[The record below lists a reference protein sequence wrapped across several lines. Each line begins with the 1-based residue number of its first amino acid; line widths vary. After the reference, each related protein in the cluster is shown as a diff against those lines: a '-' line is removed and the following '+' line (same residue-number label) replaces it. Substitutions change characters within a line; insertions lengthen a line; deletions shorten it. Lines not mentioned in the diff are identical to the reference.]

1 MSAAAAPAPDDA
13 LARRNTLLL
22 AAAQALYSCGITTIF
37 VTGSLIGLQL
47 APSDALATMPI
58 TALVFG
64 TALAAIPASMLGTRF
79 GRRTAFLAG
88 AVFGVVSA
96 LITIAAIVARSF
108 PLLLAAMSC
117 FGVYQ
122 AFSLQYRFAAT
133 DCASPAYMPKAV
145 STVMFGSIAGSI
157 LGPLMVIATKDLFAP
172 LEFAGSYAVTA
183 ALGLVAL
190 AVIAQL
196 RFPDPLH
203 GEAVRAAAPE
213 APLFE
218 TLRQPRI
225 VLAVLSGVLA
235 YGLMNLLMTGTPV
248 AMLGCGFGVDDSA
261 FVIQWHALAMF
272 LPSFAT
278 GAIIASWGAL
288 RVVAAGVLLF
298 ALAGIVGLSGLAF
311 ANFAAGL
318 VLLGLAWNFAFIGAT
333 SMIAAES
340 HKRLQ
345 AANDFAIFAVV
356 ALASLASG
364 SLLATW
370 GWAAVNIIVA
380 AAAVAW
386 LALLFVSPAARAAA
400 APR

>member
-1 MSAAAAPAPDDA
+1 VSGLAAPSTDDA
-13 LARRNTLLL
+13 LAKRNTLLL

-47 APSDALATMPI
+47 APSEALSTMPI

-64 TALAAIPASMLGTRF
+64 TALSTIPASMLGARF
-79 GRRTAFLAG
+79 GRRASFLIG
-88 AVFGVVSA
+88 ATFGILSA
-96 LITIAAIVARSF
+96 LLTIVAIVARSF
-108 PLLLAAMSC
+108 PLLLIAMSC

-157 LGPLMVIATKDLFAP
+157 FGPLMVIGTKDLFAP
-172 LEFAGSYAVTA
+172 LEFAGSYAVIA
-183 ALGLVAL
+183 ALGIVAL
-190 AVIAQL
+190 VVIARL
-196 RFPDPLH
+196 RFPDHLH
-203 GEAVRAAAPE
+203 GEAARAAPPE
-213 APLFE
+213 PPLLA

-225 VLAVLSGVLA
+225 MLAVLSGILS

-278 GAIIASWGAL
+278 GAIIARFGAL
-288 RVVAAGVLLF
+288 RVVAVGVMLF
-298 ALAGIVGLSGLAF
+298 AAAGFVGLSGIAF
-311 ANFAAGL
+311 ANFAVGL
-318 VLLGLAWNFAFIGAT
+318 VLLGLAWNFSFIGAT
-333 SMIAAES
+333 SLIAAES

-345 AANDFAIFAVV
+345 AVNDFAIFAVV

-370 GWAAVNIIVA
+370 GWAAINMIVAGA
-380 AAAVAW
+380 AAAW
-386 LALLFVSPAARAAA
+386 LLLLLVHPALRSVPANR
-400 APR
+400 

>member
-1 MSAAAAPAPDDA
+1 LSGHATHLVDDA
-13 LARRNTLLL
+13 LAKRNTLLL

-47 APSDALATMPI
+47 APSEALSTMPI

-64 TALAAIPASMLGTRF
+64 TALSTIPASMLGARY
-79 GRRTAFLAG
+79 GRRAAFLIG
-88 AVFGVVSA
+88 ATFGILSA
-96 LITIAAIVARSF
+96 LLTLAAIVSRSF
-108 PLLLAAMSC
+108 PLLLVAMSC

-133 DCASPAYMPKAV
+133 DCASPGYMPKAV

-157 LGPLMVIATKDLFAP
+157 LGPLIVIATKDLFAP
-172 LEFAGSYAVTA
+172 LEFAGSYAITA
-183 ALGLVAL
+183 ALGIVAL
-190 AVIAQL
+190 VVLGQL
-196 RFPDPLH
+196 RFPAHLH
-203 GEAVRAAAPE
+203 GEAARAAPPE
-213 APLFE
+213 PPLLD

-225 VLAVLSGVLA
+225 MLAVLSGILS

-288 RVVAAGVLLF
+288 RVIAVGVLLF
-298 ALAGIVGLSGLAF
+298 AAAGIVGLSGIAF
-311 ANFAAGL
+311 ANFAVGL
-318 VLLGLAWNFAFIGAT
+318 VLLGLAWNFSFIGAT
-333 SMIAAES
+333 SLIAAES

-370 GWAAVNIIVA
+370 GWAAINTIVA
-380 AAAVAW
+380 GAAVAW
-386 LALLFVSPAARAAA
+386 LALLLVHPALRTSPAGR
-400 APR
+400 